1 MTEPEKLTQLK
12 EMLSSGL
19 IRNRKAGIE
28 MAAEILA
35 NDLQPKA
42 VRDLLTDIAKHDAMI
57 TLREAARA
65 VLNADEA
72 RRNPPT
78 VTSPTYAFSARC
90 PKGHVSYYD
99 KRVYCQKQGNVT
111 RRSVARAGKNVDEVL
126 LKCRTSS
133 CNEEFFAEVD
143 CKGYQ

>member
-1 MTEPEKLTQLK
+1 MTEPEKLTLLK
-12 EMLSSGL
+12 EMLASGL
-19 IRNRKAGIE
+19 IRKRKVGIE

-35 NDLQPKA
+35 NDPQPKA
-42 VRDLLTDIAKHDAMI
+42 VRDLLTDVTKHDDMI

-78 VTSPTYAFSARC
+78 VTSPTYVFSARC
-90 PKGHVSYYD
+90 PKGHLSYYD
-99 KRVYCQKQGNVT
+99 KRVYCPTQGNVT
-111 RRSVARAGKNVDEVL
+111 RRAVVRAGKNVDEVL
-126 LKCRTSS
+126 LKCRTSG
-133 CNEEFFAEVD
+133 CDEEFFAEVD